1 MKNRSCLLLSC
12 LFLLVSCGEK
22 KTEASVF
29 IYNENDT
36 FIRSLNHAL
45 QAELDG
51 KGYSYSVK
59 YASNS
64 QIQQNES
71 IVDARD
77 SGNSKRRFINL
88 VDRLSSGAII
98 DKVSKKDI
106 PVIFFNRQPLDSDRI
121 RGRKTNKNIFFV
133 GTDPLF
139 EGSSQAKRVET
150 LFKTEDGLFSEYD
163 KNHDGVIQL
172 ALLKGE
178 IGNQDTEKR
187 SNSALNT
194 LKTDGYQTEILAS
207 SYCNWSRD
215 EAKVVRKDW
224 YEQFGDKIELVLSNN
239 DDRAIG
245 AVDYLIENDLVSDN
259 PSDSLPFPVF
269 GVDGTDIG
277 IQYRQKGLLSG
288 TVKNEEKKQAKTCV
302 EIADCLLNNK
312 ELPDDFTETRANEY
326 TVYVQGEILS
336 NL

>member
-98 DKVSKKDI
+98 DKVSK
-106 PVIFFNRQPLDSDRI
+106 
-121 RGRKTNKNIFFV
+121 
-133 GTDPLF
+133 
-139 EGSSQAKRVET
+139 
-150 LFKTEDGLFSEYD
+150 
-163 KNHDGVIQL
+163 
-172 ALLKGE
+172 
-178 IGNQDTEKR
+178 
-187 SNSALNT
+187 
-194 LKTDGYQTEILAS
+194 
-207 SYCNWSRD
+207 
-215 EAKVVRKDW
+215 
-224 YEQFGDKIELVLSNN
+224 
-239 DDRAIG
+239 
-245 AVDYLIENDLVSDN
+245 
-259 PSDSLPFPVF
+259 
-269 GVDGTDIG
+269 
-277 IQYRQKGLLSG
+277 
-288 TVKNEEKKQAKTCV
+288 
-302 EIADCLLNNK
+302 
-312 ELPDDFTETRANEY
+312 
-326 TVYVQGEILS
+326 
-336 NL
+336 